1 MAGLELLS
9 IAAIIG
15 YGLYSSQEGR
25 EPREERNRY
34 QKLQSTGDGVKDTF
48 DVQPTQMVKK
58 YRKKA
63 AQRWKEAK
71 DPKTSGII
79 MPNQRPSQVMP
90 FFTSGKTM
98 NNNPE
103 MNQRRMELYTGQNL
117 VGFSE
122 SGTYKH
128 KVESTNLFGMTPQG
142 RVTSGGTVGNAP
154 GDTELQKARSINSMT
169 HNNVLPAEQLRVG
182 PGLGVGPEVAATGGF
197 QQFYRQLPLNVN
209 EYKLT
214 QLPGRLVPGAATA
227 LSGGKGEVQQVVS
240 VNHNPDALVLP
251 LDERPPLPTTN
262 GAILAATQY
271 GSEPRGYSGLRPFE
285 SGYEGVAD
293 AKDGVSAP
301 QGRYV
306 DETRGRPRTGDG
318 QTDPIINPNG
328 TSVAGG
334 AAGSYVTNA
343 NQGSYTLDSQ
353 RGLINTYFVAPAG
366 PTGVVQSAGETRPE
380 YVPESTIREQYEAAY
395 FTGPP
400 GATGGQYAERMDVVE
415 LQPESRTSKRTTQN
429 MGYIPGAG
437 RVNNFAP
444 AAQGSYGLKN
454 HTSVDV
460 LQHTIPTPG
469 QAQTFTGEAA
479 TGDNE
484 RFGTKSRVENPWG
497 TPGSLNLASQ
507 QLADNKINRDISKP
521 TALEFDAAVPAAQ
534 QRFRPAPWVSKSP
547 ASVLPLWK
555 QQQQQQLQKQKTD
568 KK

>member
-25 EPREERNRY
+25 EPREDRNQY
-34 QKLQSTGDGVKDTF
+34 QKIQGTGKALDETF
-48 DVQPTQMVKK
+48 DVQPTQMVRK

-63 AQRWKEAK
+63 AKRWEEAQN
-71 DPKTSGII
+71 PKISGII
-79 MPNQRPSQVMP
+79 TPNQRPSQVMP

-98 NNNPE
+98 NTNPE
-103 MNQRRMELYTGQNL
+103 MSQRRMELYTGQTL
-117 VGFSE
+117 AGFSE
-122 SGTYKH
+122 SGTYKN
-128 KVESTNLFGMTPQG
+128 KVETTNLFGMTPQG
-142 RVTSGGTVGNAP
+142 RVSSGGTVGNAP
-154 GDTELQKARSINSMT
+154 GDTELQKARSVNAMT

-214 QLPGRLVPGAATA
+214 QLPGRLVPGAATT
-227 LSGGKGEVQQVVS
+227 LGGGKGEVQQVVS

-251 LDERPPLPTTN
+251 LDERPTLPTTN

-271 GSEPRGYSGLRPFE
+271 GVEPRGYSGLRPFQ

-293 AKDGVSAP
+293 AKDNVPAP

-306 DETRGRPRTGDG
+306 DQTRGRARTGDG
-318 QTDPIINPNG
+318 QTDPVINPNG

-334 AAGSYVTNA
+334 AVGSYVTNA

-353 RGLINTYFVAPAG
+353 RGLINKYFVGPAG
-366 PTGVVQSAGETRPE
+366 ATGVVQPAGETRPE

-400 GATGGQYAERMDVVE
+400 GATGGQYAERMDVVQ

-454 HTSVDV
+454 HASVDV
-460 LQHTIPTPG
+460 LQHTLPTPG
-469 QAQTFTGEAA
+469 QAQTFTGEPA

-484 RFGTKSRVENPWG
+484 RFGSKSRVENPWG
-497 TPGSLNLASQ
+497 TPGSLNIASQ
-507 QLADNKINRDISKP
+507 QLAGNKINHDIAKP
-521 TALEFDAAVPAAQ
+521 AALEFDAANPAAQ
-534 QRFRPAPWVSKSP
+534 QRFRPAPWSSQEV
-547 ASVLPLWK
+547 VPLWK
-555 QQQQQQLQKQKTD
+555 QKKMQKS

>member
-25 EPREERNRY
+25 EPREDRNRY
-34 QKLQSTGDGVKDTF
+34 QKIQGTGEGVGETF
-48 DVQPTQMVKK
+48 DVQPTQMVRK

-63 AQRWKEAK
+63 AKRWQEAQN
-71 DPKTSGII
+71 PKISGII
-79 MPNQRPSQVMP
+79 TPNQRPSQVMP

-98 NNNPE
+98 NTNPE
-103 MNQRRMELYTGQNL
+103 MSQRRMELYTGQNL
-117 VGFSE
+117 AGFSE

-128 KVESTNLFGMTPQG
+128 KVEATNLFGMTPQG
-142 RVTSGGTVGNAP
+142 RVTSGGTVGNPA
-154 GDTELQKARSINSMT
+154 GDTELQKARSINAMT

-214 QLPGRLVPGAATA
+214 QLPGRLVPGSSTA
-227 LSGGKGEVQQVVS
+227 LAGGKGEVQQVVS

-251 LDERPPLPTTN
+251 LDERPALPTTN

-271 GSEPRGYSGLRPFE
+271 GVEPRGYSGLRPFQ

-293 AKDGVSAP
+293 AKDSVPAP

-306 DETRGRPRTGDG
+306 DQTRGRPRTGDG
-318 QTDPIINPNG
+318 QTDPVINPNG

-334 AAGSYVTNA
+334 AVGSYVTNA

-353 RGLINTYFVAPAG
+353 RGLINTYFVGPAG
-366 PTGVVQSAGETRPE
+366 STGVVQPSGESRPE

-400 GATGGQYAERMDVVE
+400 GATGGQYAERMDVVQ

-429 MGYIPGAG
+429 MDYTPGAG

-444 AAQGSYGLKN
+444 AGQGAYGLKN
-454 HTSVDV
+454 HPTLDA
-460 LQHTIPTPG
+460 LQHIIPTPG
-469 QAQTFTGEAA
+469 QAQTFTGEPA
-479 TGDNE
+479 TGENE

-497 TPGSLNLASQ
+497 TPGSLNIASK
-507 QLADNKINRDISKP
+507 QLANNKINRDIAKP
-521 TALEFDAAVPAAQ
+521 EALEFDAANPANQ
-534 QRFRPAPWVSKSP
+534 QRFRPVPWSSG
-547 ASVLPLWK
+547 SVTPLWK
-555 QQQQQQLQKQKTD
+555 QKKQQKQIK
-568 KK
+568 